1 MEEVAS
7 SSLVAELRDLA
18 SLYREGLLTLS
29 EYAAAKQQVLGLE
42 PRARE
47 RETEPEN
54 DDEDE
59 VREIN
64 ENFTKYA
71 RCYHHGRRGKKWKGT
86 GEGRKIVEQAM
97 NEVLKND
104 KYVGFSH
111 NEKENSVYLTKRS
124 DWNGIDDES
133 IGCERRPVPQ
143 GLPQKKSLKW
153 TWHSL
158 YIKK

>member
-18 SLYREGLLTLS
+18 SLYQKELLTLA
-29 EYAAAKQQVLGLE
+29 EYTAAKQQVLGLE

-71 RCYHHGRRGKKWKGT
+71 RCYHCGPRWEKWKGT
-86 GEGRKIVEQAM
+86 GEGRKVVEQAM
-97 NEVLKND
+97 DEILKTD
-104 KYVGFSH
+104 KYIGFSH
-111 NEKENSVYLTKRS
+111 NEIKNSVYLIRGR

-133 IGCERRPVPQ
+133 IRCESRPVPK
-143 GLPQKKSLKW
+143 GLTHKNSFRWK
-153 TWHSL
+153 WHSL